1 MAASESLS
9 VPKLEDQALHS
20 IIAIGRTRSPAE
32 ACGLLLIDDSSPDQ
46 RVIELANR
54 SMRPQTSYEFTGDD
68 AYIALT
74 NNGVEDWNYVEVS
87 VWHTH
92 PGGSIGPSTEDIM
105 QKLEGVPHLVVALLD
120 DGTTMHEWF

>member
-1 MAASESLS
+1 MDVSESLS
-9 VPKLEDQALHS
+9 VPKLEDGALHR

-32 ACGLLLIDDSSPDQ
+32 ACGLLLIDESSPDQ

-54 SMRPQTSYEFTGDD
+54 SMRPHTSYEFTGDD

-74 NNGVEDWNYVEVS
+74 NNGVEGWNYIEVA

-92 PGGSIGPSTEDIM
+92 PGGSIGPSTEDLT